1 MRLCQ
6 VRLRAGRRTIFL
18 TPGPLSAQS
27 FEEWAAPS
35 IYTYDF
41 EDPGVQERFKDI
53 VLGIDASYYLDL
65 RLNKT
70 SHEPLLHALGG
81 FPYSLKKIL
90 DDDIQLLRSYKIKPI
105 FVFDGLDFRNK
116 EQPSSRSLANRKAH
130 EDGWKHYSEG
140 DPEQTVADFSR
151 AGKKHE
157 LSTSK
162 VLNLLIT
169 QLALSKRS
177 TSICRSCFLTSR
189 SNGW

>member
-1 MRLCQ
+1 M
-6 VRLRAGRRTIFL
+6 
-18 TPGPLSAQS
+18 
-27 FEEWAAPS
+27 EEWAAPFT
-35 IYTYDF
+35 YTYDL
-41 EDPGVQERFKDI
+41 EEPKVQERLKGT
-53 VLGIDASYYLDL
+53 VLGVDASYYLDL

-90 DDDIQLLRSYKIKPI
+90 DDDIELLRSYNIKPI

-130 EDGWKHYSEG
+130 EDGWKHYSDG

-157 LSTSK
+157 L
-162 VLNLLIT
+162 LNLQNSELT
-169 QLALSKRS
+169 HFFSLS
-177 TSICRSCFLTSR
+177 SR
-189 SNGW
+189 SATQVPAEAAFGFPDYVDSGTLQRRGPSSFSDTGAC

>member
-1 MRLCQ
+1 L
-6 VRLRAGRRTIFL
+6 
-18 TPGPLSAQS
+18 
-27 FEEWAAPS
+27 EEWAAPFT
-35 IYTYDF
+35 YTYDL
-41 EDPGVQERFKDI
+41 EEPKVQERLKGTVI
-53 VLGIDASYYLDL
+53 GVDASYYLDL

-90 DDDIQLLRSYKIKPI
+90 DDDIELLRSYNIKPI

-130 EDGWKHYSEG
+130 EDGWKHYSDG

-157 LSTSK
+157 L
-162 VLNLLIT
+162 LNLQNSELNH
-169 QLALSKRS
+169 
-177 TSICRSCFLTSR
+177 FF
-189 SNGW
+189 